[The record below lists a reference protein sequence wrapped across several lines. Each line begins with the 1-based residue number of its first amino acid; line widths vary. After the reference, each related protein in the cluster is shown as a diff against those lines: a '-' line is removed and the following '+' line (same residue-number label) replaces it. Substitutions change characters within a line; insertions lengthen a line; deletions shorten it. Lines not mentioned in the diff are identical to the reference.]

1 MLDTRLRIPP
11 FNLRIRSAHPKVAA
25 HLAHFYGAY
34 RRLDGT
40 SFIDF
45 DLEVASGRGLRRYW
59 RAQSRLKIDGAEPFL
74 PLPADQAAPLLEWGL
89 NWAIASRPLGYLVL
103 HAAVVARQDA
113 ALVLP
118 GFPGAGKS
126 TLCASLCWL
135 GDWRLLSDELAIL
148 DPITGDLT
156 PNPRPIAL
164 KNESIEIVSRF
175 PGARLG
181 PSYADTRKGTVSHA
195 AAPPHSIRDAE
206 FPARCRWIVFPRFV
220 RGTAGSIER
229 IDRAEA
235 FALISE
241 QSFNKERMGES
252 GFSALCGMLDGADC
266 HAIEYG
272 STEQGLALIE
282 SICRT

>member
-11 FNLRIRSAHPKVAA
+11 FNLRVRSAHRDVAA
-25 HLAHFYGAY
+25 HLDFFYAAY
-34 RRLDGT
+34 PRLDDRA
-40 SFIDF
+40 FVDF
-45 DLEVASGRGLRRYW
+45 DLQVLPGQGLRRVW
-59 RAQSRLKIDGAEPFL
+59 RRQARLEIDGLTPFL
-74 PLPADQAAPLLEWGL
+74 PLPANQAAPLLEWSL
-89 NWAIASRPLGYLVL
+89 NWAIASRALGYLVM
-103 HAAVVARQDA
+103 HAAVVARDDA

-135 GDWRLLSDELAIL
+135 GGWRLLSDELAIL
-148 DPITGDLT
+148 DPPTGDLA

-164 KNESIEIVSRF
+164 KNESIDLVSRF
-175 PGARLG
+175 PGVRLG
-181 PSYADTRKGTVSHA
+181 PSYADTRKGTVGHA
-195 AAPPHSIRDAE
+195 AAPEASIRAADR
-206 FPARCRWIVFPRFV
+206 PARCRWVVFPRYSPGV
-220 RGTAGSIER
+220 AASVER

-241 QSFNKERMGES
+241 QSFNKERMGEA
-252 GFSALCGMLDGADC
+252 GFSALCRMLDGASC
-266 HAIEYG
+266 HAIDYG